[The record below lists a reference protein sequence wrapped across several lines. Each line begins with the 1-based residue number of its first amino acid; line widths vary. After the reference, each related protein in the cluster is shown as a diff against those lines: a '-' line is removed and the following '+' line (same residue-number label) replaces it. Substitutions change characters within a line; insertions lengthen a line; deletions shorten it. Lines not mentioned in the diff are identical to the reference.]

1 MERALSAAASGMNA
15 QELKMSVIAHNLAN
29 VATAG
34 FKRSRAEFQDVLYDN
49 LRPAGTA
56 SLDGTQVPA
65 GLQVGQGVRA
75 AGTMRNFSVGD
86 LKRTDMPLDL
96 GIAGGGFFQIS
107 QPNGSLLYTRDGS
120 FKLDSSGRVVT
131 TDGQPLYPPIVVPRD
146 ASQVM
151 VADDGSVSVKLPNTV
166 QESQIGRITLAQFIN
181 PAGLD
186 PLGHN
191 LLGATNASGQPMI
204 YQPGQDGLGNIEQG
218 FLEMSN
224 VKAVDEMIELISTQR
239 AYEMGTKV
247 IQAADQML
255 ASTSQ
260 LR

>member
-1 MERALSAAASGMNA
+1 
-15 QELKMSVIAHNLAN
+15 
-29 VATAG
+29 
-34 FKRSRAEFQDVLYDN
+34 
-49 LRPAGTA
+49 
-56 SLDGTQVPA
+56 
-65 GLQVGQGVRA
+65 
-75 AGTMRNFSVGD
+75 MRNFSVGD
-86 LKRTDMPLDL
+86 LKRTDMPLDMS
-96 GIAGGGFFQIS
+96 IAGAGFFQIS

-120 FKLDSSGRVVT
+120 FKLDSTGRVVT

-151 VADDGSVSVKLPNTV
+151 VSDDGSVSVKLPNTV
-166 QESQIGRITLAQFIN
+166 QATQIGRITLAQFIN

-191 LLGATNASGQPMI
+191 LMGATNASGQPMV